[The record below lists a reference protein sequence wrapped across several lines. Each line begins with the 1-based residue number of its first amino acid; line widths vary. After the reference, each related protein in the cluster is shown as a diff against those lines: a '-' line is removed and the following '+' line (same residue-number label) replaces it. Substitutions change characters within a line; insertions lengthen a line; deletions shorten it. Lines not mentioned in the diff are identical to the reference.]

1 MRVEKI
7 SDTSKKLYNFETSRN
22 LLEKLQED
30 TCDKAYDYLNFYIK
44 NDNDSNKLKLLV
56 ILSPIFIASFDSSN
70 KTLDFFKNTIAKSNF
85 TYALYEHFFPFDEEK
100 YFDFYRGHDSSE
112 DIILG
117 EDGFIR
123 FRVNPLDDDYIV
135 VLAYLIEK
143 LIEDDSSRQGLL
155 RYFAKI
161 RNDIVIN
168 GRRSIL
174 ANGIQAFYLS
184 KYVVVWMLII
194 CERLMKKDNDAR
206 AILMPIYDKL
216 NKLQRPIFS
225 KK

>member
-70 KTLDFFKNTIAKSNF
+70 KTLDFFKNAIAKSNF

>member
-1 MRVEKI
+1 M
-7 SDTSKKLYNFETSRN
+7 TH
-22 LLEKLQED
+22 Q
-30 TCDKAYDYLNFYIK
+30 IK
-44 NDNDSNKLKLLV
+44 PL
-56 ILSPIFIASFDSSN
+56 I
-70 KTLDFFKNTIAKSNF
+70 FFKNAIAKSNF

-143 LIEDDSSRQGLL
+143 LIEDDSNRQGLL

-206 AILMPIYDKL
+206 SILMPIYDKL

>member
-70 KTLDFFKNTIAKSNF
+70 KTLDFFKNAIAKSNF

-143 LIEDDSSRQGLL
+143 LIEDDSNRQGLL

>member
-143 LIEDDSSRQGLL
+143 LIEDDSNRQGLL

-194 CERLMKKDNDAR
+194 CERLMKKNNDAG

>member
-7 SDTSKKLYNFETSRN
+7 SDTSKKLYNFETSRD

-30 TCDKAYDYLNFYIK
+30 TCGKAYDYLNFYIK

-70 KTLDFFKNTIAKSNF
+70 KTLDFFKNAIAKSNF

>member
-70 KTLDFFKNTIAKSNF
+70 KTLDFFKNAIAKSNF

-143 LIEDDSSRQGLL
+143 LIEDDSNRQGLL

-194 CERLMKKDNDAR
+194 CERLMKKNNDAG